1 MKHFTALVR
10 SVSLDLYLLSYCF
23 QHCLSGKENERKGTA
38 GAAEVLKWILDSAHE
53 KIMEFLETLMKFF
66 NMLIHPNCD
75 EEKPDMY
82 SDAVKVSFRLT
93 VFVFIVVAIA
103 RIK

>member
-1 MKHFTALVR
+1 
-10 SVSLDLYLLSYCF
+10 
-23 QHCLSGKENERKGTA
+23 
-38 GAAEVLKWILDSAHE
+38 VLKWILDSAHG
-53 KIMEFLETLMKFF
+53 KIMEFLENLMNIF

-75 EEKPDMY
+75 EEKPDQY
-82 SDAVKVSFRLT
+82 SDAVKASFMLT

>member
-1 MKHFTALVR
+1 MKEREPLV
-10 SVSLDLYLLSYCF
+10 L
-23 QHCLSGKENERKGTA
+23 QKCLSGSLI
-38 GAAEVLKWILDSAHE
+38 VLMK